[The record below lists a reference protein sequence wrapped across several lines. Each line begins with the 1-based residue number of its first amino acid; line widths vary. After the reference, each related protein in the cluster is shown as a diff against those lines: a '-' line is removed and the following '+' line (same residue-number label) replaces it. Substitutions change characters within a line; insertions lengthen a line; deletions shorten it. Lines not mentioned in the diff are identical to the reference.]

1 MEEIPEEIKEI
12 LRKQGIEPD
21 WDKFEEEFTKFFL
34 PAWLGTTDEQEIQKA
49 YDDLKARKS
58 DD

>member
-1 MEEIPEEIKEI
+1 MEEIPEDIKEI
-12 LRKQGIEPD
+12 LREQGIEPD
-21 WDKFEEEFTKFFL
+21 YDKFEEEFIKFFL
-34 PAWLGTTDEQEIQKA
+34 RAYLLTTDEQEIQKA

>member
-1 MEEIPEEIKEI
+1 
-12 LRKQGIEPD
+12 LREQGIEPD
-21 WDKFEEEFTKFFL
+21 YDKFEEEFIKFFL
-34 PAWLGTTDEQEIQKA
+34 RAWLLTTDEQEIQKA